1 MAFGT
6 AFRTPTES
14 TEKRESPFLKLA
26 ENQDVVIRILDE
38 EIVHFWAYY
47 MYINVGGQK
56 AGRSIIVGR
65 DNPIKD
71 YMNSLENSKDNSKY
85 ARPTHRWRCNVLD
98 RTPNDRGERLN
109 KVFILEGG
117 KRLMDEIE
125 PLDNR
130 VRSRRDFSKKLSLQ
144 EFDILL
150 VTTGSGKDGK
160 STKAMQQ
167 VDEEEGPLPREL
179 LMLPRYDLAKISAPF
194 PNEAVQDLLDGK
206 DYNEVMK
213 AIGRSGDWPMLSEM
227 APF

>member
-1 MAFGT
+1 MPFGAAFQ
-6 AFRTPTES
+6 TPTES
-14 TEKRESPFLKLA
+14 TEKRESPFLKLV

-38 EIVHFWAYY
+38 EVTQFWSYY
-47 MYINVGGQK
+47 MFVNIGGQK

-65 DNPIKD
+65 DNPIRD
-71 YMNSLENSKDNSKY
+71 YMDSLGKENSKY

-98 RTPNDRGERLN
+98 RTPTDSGGRVN

-117 KRLMDEIE
+117 KRLIDEIG
-125 PLDNR
+125 PLDGR
-130 VRSRRDFSKKLSLQ
+130 VRSRRDFSKKLTLQ

-150 VTTGSGKDGK
+150 VTTGSGKENK

-167 VDEEEGPLPREL
+167 LDDEEGPLPREL

-213 AIGRSGDWPMLSEM
+213 AIGRSGDWPMLDM
-227 APF
+227 TVPF